1 MSVTPVKIKAKSYT
15 LSLLGDELIGSDS
28 LAIFELVKNAYD
40 ADAEKVTV
48 TFVDINTPTQK
59 IIIEDDGHGMNSKI
73 IQDVWL
79 TIGTDFKRGKN
90 RKISPKFKRVS
101 FGNKGVGRLA
111 VHKLAKIINLET
123 QTKGDLYSSRLTID
137 WKTLIDSKEFIEE
150 LEVNVETVADNLL
163 HKGQGTRITLSNL
176 TTSIWSKKS
185 LKDLVRKIDNIKN
198 PFTPFPNFTIEVKC
212 NDWHQEWI
220 DDVKTSVEILKD
232 SLYQFEFEFDLWNKK
247 GSENITNETAQF
259 RWKYKFNPPRE
270 SKIEKNNR
278 NIEMLTKAKDDEKEN
293 KNAFHIGELFKEL
306 DGRDKEGKE
315 LYNKYLRNKDLE
327 GIGTIKGSFY
337 VFNQNSEL
345 MKKNFG
351 GQINAVK
358 TYIKDNCG
366 VKIYRDNIR
375 VYNYGEPYEDWLNL
389 DYDKIQRA
397 GDHFGKKV
405 TIGYVELDL
414 DNSLKGLVEK
424 TNREG
429 FIDNINYKKFSL
441 LVKEAFTFFERE
453 ATSDKDK
460 VEEFLEGSKP
470 VKKVGFGDTITELQ
484 EKIKEKNLEKE
495 LNPLLKKVDKD
506 YAQMRDIMVNSGM
519 TGLNLGVAFHEVD
532 REMRFIN
539 ADLNASSIDIENIKN
554 RVKNLIQILESLSP
568 LLRQNKS
575 SLSNALNII
584 EIAKQRNNNRFN
596 FHKVIFSSPLLTGE
610 NPNFNFKVPVGLL
623 ISALNNLIDNAIYW
637 TTSKRDLVGE
647 NFKPAIF
654 IGTDLNT
661 FDSPAIIIADNGDG
675 FTVEP
680 ENLTQPFKT
689 NRVGGMGLGL
699 YFADLV
705 MNMLGGKLVFPDNS
719 DLELPKTYN
728 GACIALIFPKQIN

>member
-1 MSVTPVKIKAKSYT
+1 MSVTPVRIKAKSHI

-48 TFVDINTPTQK
+48 TFVDLNTPNQQ
-59 IIIEDDGHGMNSKI
+59 IIIEDDGHGMNSKV

-90 RKISPKFKRVS
+90 RKVSPKFKRVS

-111 VHKLAKIINLET
+111 VHKLAKIISLET
-123 QTKGDLYSSRLTID
+123 QTQGEMYSNRLTID

-150 LEVNVETVADNLL
+150 LEVNVETIAENIF
-163 HKGQGTRITLSNL
+163 HRGHGTRIILTNL
-176 TTSIWSKKS
+176 TTGIWSKKS

-220 DDVKTSVEILKD
+220 DEVKTSVEILKD
-232 SLYQFEFEFDLWNKK
+232 CLYKFEFEFDLWNKK
-247 GSENITNETAQF
+247 NSENISTEFAQF
-259 RWKYKFNPPRE
+259 RWKYDFNPPKQ
-270 SKIEKNNR
+270 SKIGSNSR
-278 NIEMLTKAKDDEKEN
+278 AMLLIAKEN
-293 KNAFHIGELFKEL
+293 DSKNENVFHIGELFKEL

-315 LYNKYLRNKDLE
+315 LFNKYLRNQDLD
-327 GIGTIKGSFY
+327 GIGKIKGSFY

-345 MKKNFG
+345 LNMNFG

-358 TYIKDNCG
+358 AYIKDNCG

-375 VYNYGEPYEDWLNL
+375 VYNYGEPYDDWLNL

-414 DNSLKGLVEK
+414 ANSLKGLVEK

-429 FIDNINYKKFSL
+429 FIDNSEYKKFSL
-441 LVKEAFTFFERE
+441 LVKEAFTAFERE
-453 ATSDKDK
+453 ASSDKDK
-460 VEEFLEGSKP
+460 IEEYLTRQQP
-470 VKKVGFGDTITELQ
+470 IKKVGFGDTIIELQ

-495 LNPLLKKVDKD
+495 LTPLLTKVDKD
-506 YAQMRDIMVNSGM
+506 YTQMRDIMVNSGM
-519 TGLNLGVAFHEVD
+519 AGLNLGVAFHEVD
-532 REMRFIN
+532 REMKFIN
-539 ADLNASSIDIENIKN
+539 ADLNANKVDIENIKN

-575 SLSNALNII
+575 SLSSAKDII
-584 EIAKQRNNNRFN
+584 EHAKQRNNNRFN
-596 FHKVIFSSPLLTGE
+596 FHRVIFSSPTLTGE
-610 NPNFNFKVPVGLL
+610 NPNFSFKAPIGLL

-637 TTSKRDLVGE
+637 STSKRDLAGE
-647 NFKPAIF
+647 NFKPALF
-654 IGTDLNT
+654 IGTDTNT
-661 FDSPAIIIADNGDG
+661 FGAPAIIIADNGDG
-675 FTVEP
+675 FSVEP
-680 ENLTQPFKT
+680 EYLTQPFKT
-689 NRVGGMGLGL
+689 KRVGGMGLGL

-705 MNMLGGKLVFPDNS
+705 MNMIGGKLVFPDNS
-719 DLELPKTYN
+719 DLEIPNVYN
-728 GACIALIFPKQIN
+728 GACIALIFPKEN